1 MKVLL
6 LITAATAT
14 LVCVSAPA
22 LARHRHHHFV
32 PPPYAG
38 GPPPYAGGYVYGPP
52 ICASPLAVCSAGTYV
67 GSDPDP
73 RMRAQMLADYNRGVY
88 RPGNR

>member
-1 MKVLL
+1 MKVILL
-6 LITAATAT
+6 TTTAAAI
-14 LVCVSAPA
+14 LASLPDSA
-22 LARHRHHHFV
+22 LARHRHHYLV
-32 PPPYAG
+32 PPPYESA
-38 GPPPYAGGYVYGPP
+38 YVYGPP
-52 ICASPLAVCSAGTYV
+52 ICGSPYAVCSAGTYV